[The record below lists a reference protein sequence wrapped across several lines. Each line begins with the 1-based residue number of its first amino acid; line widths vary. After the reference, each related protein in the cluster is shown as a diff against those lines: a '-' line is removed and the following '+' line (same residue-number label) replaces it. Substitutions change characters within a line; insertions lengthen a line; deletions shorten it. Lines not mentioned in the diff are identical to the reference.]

1 MEAQIIPLAIIG
13 VTALGYGYS
22 LMTRKNK
29 TNKSVNKEKNIS
41 KDRKLFKFP
50 NITYDYVFTY
60 LKTLPNGRSELRA
73 TLRKVSKNI
82 YNEIKD
88 TTRVKDYEE
97 FIKTEKMN
105 RKENYTMARKAL
117 KEINKKIR
125 KKFNSHIS
133 SNVYRRLRKHRNSR
147 KNTSNSTRRSTR
159 RISRKRSNTRK
170 RKIDE
175 LFGF

>member
-13 VTALGYGYS
+13 VTAVGYGYT

-29 TNKSVNKEKNIS
+29 KGVKTSGNEKKTNKGK
-41 KDRKLFKFP
+41 KLFKFP
-50 NITYDYVFTY
+50 NITYDYIFSY

-73 TLRKVSKNI
+73 TLRRVSKKI
-82 YNEIKD
+82 YNEMKD

-125 KKFNSHIS
+125 KKFDSYIS
-133 SNVYRRLRKHRNSR
+133 SNVYRRLRGTRKRSSTISKRSR
-147 KNTSNSTRRSTR
+147 RSKRSTR
-159 RISRKRSNTRK
+159 NTR
-170 RKIDE
+170 RRNIND